1 MRNFNEAIATD
12 AVIQRMAQSKDPR
25 FLEIISSVI
34 RHLHGIVRDVEPT
47 MEEWSRAIQ
56 FLTQCGQN
64 SGDKRQEFIL
74 LSDTL
79 GISMLLESINN
90 RTEGDATEAT
100 VLGPFHAAA
109 PDMAMGDTLPG
120 AGEPTLVSG
129 RIMDISD
136 NPVSGARI
144 DVWQTAGDGFY
155 DVQRT
160 GSDELNR
167 GVFTTGDDGRYWFK
181 TVKPVSYEVPT
192 DGPVG
197 DMLRQM
203 NRDAWRPAHIHFMLT
218 APGYRKLTTH
228 IFVESDPYLEDD
240 AVFAV
245 RESLIRTFTQIED
258 PDEIQRRG
266 FDGPFWKVDSD
277 FVLQPEAPG

>member
-1 MRNFNEAIATD
+1 
-12 AVIQRMAQSKDPR
+12 
-25 FLEIISSVI
+25 
-34 RHLHGIVRDVEPT
+34 
-47 MEEWSRAIQ
+47 
-56 FLTQCGQN
+56 
-64 SGDKRQEFIL
+64 
-74 LSDTL
+74 
-79 GISMLLESINN
+79 
-90 RTEGDATEAT
+90 
-100 VLGPFHAAA
+100 
-109 PDMAMGDTLPG
+109 
-120 AGEPTLVSG
+120 
-129 RIMDISD
+129 MDISD

>member
-1 MRNFNEAIATD
+1 MRNFSEAVATD

-64 SGDKRQEFIL
+64 SDDKRQEFIL

-136 NPVSGARI
+136 NPVSDARI
-144 DVWQTAGDGFY
+144 DV
-155 DVQRT
+155 
-160 GSDELNR
+160 
-167 GVFTTGDDGRYWFK
+167 
-181 TVKPVSYEVPT
+181 
-192 DGPVG
+192 
-197 DMLRQM
+197 
-203 NRDAWRPAHIHFMLT
+203 
-218 APGYRKLTTH
+218 
-228 IFVESDPYLEDD
+228 
-240 AVFAV
+240 
-245 RESLIRTFTQIED
+245 
-258 PDEIQRRG
+258 
-266 FDGPFWKVDSD
+266 
-277 FVLQPEAPG
+277 